1 VDCTIIKTGVI
12 HMPEWQ
18 IIIDSDDFP
27 DPSTEEE
34 PPRRPRFHPRW
45 LLVIGVIVALL
56 LAGILSLFRQRAQG
70 VTNLEQDLTA
80 AIFEEETIR
89 HFGDP
94 AQSSDLIIPNARKK
108 WQQSYANTFHNGI
121 QSPPNTIEI
130 TDIQF
135 NGECAV
141 IDVKLDNDEK
151 TRAYCL
157 NDQQWKRAPISASV
171 WGQEQASI
179 GLENGITLRYWP
191 RDREF
196 TQSLA
201 EDLNQL
207 FDTLRQT
214 GHQIDETQLPTEIV
228 IQPIDMAS
236 PLIADNGPQIVLN
249 SPLLVPITTVS
260 GQADV
265 RLSLAQTML
274 ARMYSTNSAAL
285 GSDNFADLPGATR
298 ILEAIHT
305 VMAAHVLLN
314 SADQQQLVNTW
325 RDQLDGQWG
334 SPLYQQPLNPA
345 ADSFNQVVAA
355 RLMAE
360 YIYQSNGMAG
370 LVDLAEQLSTTN
382 SWDTLFLS
390 ILNRSTADLEKEVI
404 AFSAEKTITANPA
417 NTLPE
422 TPTQSLAA
430 TLTGYAGESSQ
441 PFASIALQDEP
452 IWLDFSATPPVITAD
467 GASIPAY
474 CIPPGTDFE
483 ISGEWLEFQR
493 RFQVNSISLSQ
504 KIAPLTIPPSPDDT
518 IAFLTT
524 NQHLTALS
532 QDGELHP
539 LINLDASLQMAPLP
553 IAADKPPHFLFS
565 LDLPLCEHTWLVRY
579 TTDKGITNT
588 WLSPPAPTKWAWR
601 VSENDPLFFKLENE
615 TGHTIYQTNNSLTPE
630 VVSQTQIPITVL
642 GWNQQAQQLVFQSP
656 WMDFTN
662 LGLIEPT
669 TGNISKLQMHIKP
682 IQMRELS
689 PDGQWL
695 IILPEPDNL
704 FERPHQ
710 LSLFNMEDLTTNK
723 FLEIMA
729 EEGIG
734 STIWS
739 LYLDQ
744 PQIAI
749 LFGPLYGDDAMRLQ
763 RLAIAVPDQP
773 ETLTTV
779 VEAGTGEQLA
789 SPVFCSDGSLLYQ
802 VEKNSQFQL
811 NRWNPDQASQTLLTL
826 NQPFELMVCS

>member
-1 VDCTIIKTGVI
+1 
-12 HMPEWQ
+12 
-18 IIIDSDDFP
+18 
-27 DPSTEEE
+27 
-34 PPRRPRFHPRW
+34 
-45 LLVIGVIVALL
+45 
-56 LAGILSLFRQRAQG
+56 
-70 VTNLEQDLTA
+70 
-80 AIFEEETIR
+80 
-89 HFGDP
+89 
-94 AQSSDLIIPNARKK
+94 
-108 WQQSYANTFHNGI
+108 
-121 QSPPNTIEI
+121 
-130 TDIQF
+130 
-135 NGECAV
+135 
-141 IDVKLDNDEK
+141 
-151 TRAYCL
+151 
-157 NDQQWKRAPISASV
+157 
-171 WGQEQASI
+171 
-179 GLENGITLRYWP
+179 
-191 RDREF
+191 
-196 TQSLA
+196 
-201 EDLNQL
+201 
-207 FDTLRQT
+207 
-214 GHQIDETQLPTEIV
+214 
-228 IQPIDMAS
+228 
-236 PLIADNGPQIVLN
+236 
-249 SPLLVPITTVS
+249 
-260 GQADV
+260 
-265 RLSLAQTML
+265 
-274 ARMYSTNSAAL
+274 
-285 GSDNFADLPGATR
+285 
-298 ILEAIHT
+298 
-305 VMAAHVLLN
+305 
-314 SADQQQLVNTW
+314 
-325 RDQLDGQWG
+325 
-334 SPLYQQPLNPA
+334 
-345 ADSFNQVVAA
+345 
-355 RLMAE
+355 
-360 YIYQSNGMAG
+360 
-370 LVDLAEQLSTTN
+370 
-382 SWDTLFLS
+382 
-390 ILNRSTADLEKEVI
+390 
-404 AFSAEKTITANPA
+404 
-417 NTLPE
+417 
-422 TPTQSLAA
+422 
-430 TLTGYAGESSQ
+430 
-441 PFASIALQDEP
+441 
-452 IWLDFSATPPVITAD
+452 VITAD

-493 RFQVNSISLSQ
+493 RFQVDNISLSQ

-532 QDGELHP
+532 RDGELHP

-579 TTDKGITNT
+579 TMDKGITNT

-763 RLAIAVPDQP
+763 RLAIAVPNQP
-773 ETLTTV
+773 ETLNTV